1 MIGKEQILPLD
12 LHKGK
17 SVLGKEQRNVMIELL
32 KAILFG
38 IVEGVTE
45 WLPISST
52 GHLILLDEFIT
63 LNVSDA
69 FKSMFDVVIQL
80 GAILAVIVLFFHKL
94 NPFSPSKSAGE
105 KKQTWQLWFKV
116 IVAILPSGIVGV
128 LFDDWMDEH
137 LHNAVVVSIALIVY
151 GIAFILVEQRNTRGK
166 FQRISTKDGVTVARL
181 KEQSVNDVYDI
192 SYQTALFIGLFQ
204 CLSLIPGTSRS
215 GSTILGAI
223 LIGVGRSAGAEFSF
237 FMAIPTMLG
246 ASAIKGLKFLLS
258 GVSATGTEIGV
269 LVVGC
274 VVSFLVSL
282 VVIKALMEY
291 VRNHSF
297 SVFGVYRIVLGVV
310 VLLYFA
316 LLG

>member
-1 MIGKEQILPLD
+1 M
-12 LHKGK
+12 
-17 SVLGKEQRNVMIELL
+17 ELL
-32 KAILFG
+32 KAVLFG

-52 GHLILLDEFIT
+52 GHLILLNEFIT
-63 LNVSDA
+63 LNVSDE
-69 FKSMFDVVIQL
+69 FRSMFDVVIQL

-94 NPFSPSKSAGE
+94 NPFSPRKTEGE

-116 IVAILPSGIVGV
+116 IAAIIPSGIVGV
-128 LFDDWMDEH
+128 LFDDWMEAH
-137 LHNAVVVSIALIVY
+137 FHNATAVSVALIVY
-151 GIAFILVEQRNTRGK
+151 GVAFILVERRNARRVGGK
-166 FQRISTKDGVTVARL
+166 TV
-181 KEQSVNDVYDI
+181 EDVYAID
-192 SYQTALFIGLFQ
+192 YKTALLIGCFQ

-258 GVSATGTEIGV
+258 GVAATGTEIGV
-269 LVVGC
+269 LIVGC

-282 VVIKALMEY
+282 LVIRGLMEY
-291 VRNHSF
+291 VRRHSF
-297 SVFGVYRIVLGVV
+297 SAFGVYRIILGVV
-310 VLLYFA
+310 VLVYFA
-316 LLG
+316 LAG

>member
-1 MIGKEQILPLD
+1 M
-12 LHKGK
+12 
-17 SVLGKEQRNVMIELL
+17 ELL
-32 KAILFG
+32 KAVLFG

-52 GHLILLDEFIT
+52 GHLILLNEFIT

-69 FKSMFDVVIQL
+69 FRSMFDVVIQL

-94 NPFSPSKSAGE
+94 NPFSPTKSEGE

-116 IVAILPSGIVGV
+116 IAAIIPSGIVGV
-128 LFDDWMDEH
+128 LFDDWMEAH
-137 LHNAVVVSIALIVY
+137 FHNATVVAIALIVY
-151 GIAFILVEQRNTRGK
+151 GVAFILVERRNARRVGGK
-166 FQRISTKDGVTVARL
+166 TV
-181 KEQSVNDVYDI
+181 EDVYAID
-192 SYQTALFIGLFQ
+192 YKTALLIGCFQ

-258 GVSATGTEIGV
+258 GVAATGTEIGV
-269 LVVGC
+269 LIVGC

-282 VVIKALMEY
+282 LVIRGLMEY
-291 VRNHSF
+291 VRRHSF
-297 SVFGVYRIVLGVV
+297 SAFGVYRIILGVV
-310 VLLYFA
+310 VLVYFA
-316 LLG
+316 LAG

>member
-1 MIGKEQILPLD
+1 M
-12 LHKGK
+12 
-17 SVLGKEQRNVMIELL
+17 ELL
-32 KAILFG
+32 KAVLFG

-52 GHLILLDEFIT
+52 GHLILLNEFIT
-63 LNVSDA
+63 LNVSDE
-69 FKSMFDVVIQL
+69 FRSMFDVVIQL

-94 NPFSPSKSAGE
+94 NPFSPQKSEGE

-116 IVAILPSGIVGV
+116 IAAIIPSGIVGV
-128 LFDDWMDEH
+128 LFDDWMEAH
-137 LHNAVVVSIALIVY
+137 FHNATVVSIALIVY
-151 GIAFILVEQRNTRGK
+151 GVAFILVERRNARRVGGK
-166 FQRISTKDGVTVARL
+166 TV
-181 KEQSVNDVYDI
+181 EDVYAID
-192 SYQTALFIGLFQ
+192 YKTALLIGCFQ

-258 GVSATGTEIGV
+258 GVAATGTEIGV
-269 LVVGC
+269 LIVGC

-282 VVIKALMEY
+282 LVIRGLMEY
-291 VRNHSF
+291 VRRHSF
-297 SVFGVYRIVLGVV
+297 SAFGVYRIILGVV
-310 VLLYFA
+310 VLVYFA
-316 LLG
+316 LAG

>member
-1 MIGKEQILPLD
+1 M
-12 LHKGK
+12 
-17 SVLGKEQRNVMIELL
+17 ELL
-32 KAILFG
+32 KAVLFG

-52 GHLILLDEFIT
+52 GHLILLNEFIT
-63 LNVSDA
+63 LNVSDE
-69 FKSMFDVVIQL
+69 FRSMFDVVIQL

-94 NPFSPSKSAGE
+94 NPFSPRKTEGE

-116 IVAILPSGIVGV
+116 IAAIIPSGIVGV
-128 LFDDWMDEH
+128 VFDDWMEAH
-137 LHNAVVVSIALIVY
+137 FHNATVVSIALIVY
-151 GIAFILVEQRNTRGK
+151 GVAFILVERRNARRVGGK
-166 FQRISTKDGVTVARL
+166 TV
-181 KEQSVNDVYDI
+181 EDVYAID
-192 SYQTALFIGLFQ
+192 YKTALLIGCFQ

-258 GVSATGTEIGV
+258 GVAATGTEIGV
-269 LVVGC
+269 LIVGC

-282 VVIKALMEY
+282 LVIRGLMEY
-291 VRNHSF
+291 VRRHSF
-297 SVFGVYRIVLGVV
+297 SAFGVYRIILGVL
-310 VLLYFA
+310 VLVYFA
-316 LLG
+316 LAG

>member
-1 MIGKEQILPLD
+1 
-12 LHKGK
+12 
-17 SVLGKEQRNVMIELL
+17 MIELL

-52 GHLILLDEFIT
+52 GHLILLNEFVT
-63 LNVSDA
+63 LNVSDE
-69 FKSMFDVVIQL
+69 FRSMFDVVIQL

-94 NPFSPSKSAGE
+94 NPFAPSKSSTE
-105 KKQTWQLWFKV
+105 KKQTWDLWFKV
-116 IVAILPSGIVGV
+116 VAAIIPSGVVGV

-151 GIAFILVEQRNTRGK
+151 GVAFILVERRNQGK
-166 FQRISTKDGVTVARL
+166 HLKRI
-181 KEQSVNDVYDI
+181 EDVHAIDYR
-192 SYQTALFIGLFQ
+192 TALTIGLFQ

-223 LIGVGRSAGAEFSF
+223 LIGVGRSVGAEFSF

-246 ASAIKGLKFLLS
+246 ASAIKMLKFLAS

-274 VVSFLVSL
+274 IVSFAVSM

-291 VRNHSF
+291 VRRHSF
-297 SVFGVYRIVLGVV
+297 SAFGVYRIVLGAL
-310 VLLYFA
+310 VLGYFA
-316 LLG
+316 FFK

>member
-1 MIGKEQILPLD
+1 M
-12 LHKGK
+12 
-17 SVLGKEQRNVMIELL
+17 ELL
-32 KAILFG
+32 KAVLFG

-52 GHLILLDEFIT
+52 GHLILLNEFIT
-63 LNVSDA
+63 LNVSDE
-69 FKSMFDVVIQL
+69 FQSMFDVVIQL

-94 NPFSPSKSAGE
+94 NPFSPQKSEGE

-116 IVAILPSGIVGV
+116 IAAIIPSGIVGV
-128 LFDDWMDEH
+128 LFDDWMEAH
-137 LHNAVVVSIALIVY
+137 FHNATVVSIALIVY
-151 GIAFILVEQRNTRGK
+151 GVAFILVERRNARRVGGK
-166 FQRISTKDGVTVARL
+166 TV
-181 KEQSVNDVYDI
+181 EDVYAI
-192 SYQTALFIGLFQ
+192 GYKTALLIGCFQ

-269 LVVGC
+269 LIVGC
-274 VVSFLVSL
+274 VVSFVVSL
-282 VVIKALMEY
+282 LVIRGLMEY
-291 VRNHSF
+291 VRKHSF
-297 SVFGVYRIVLGVV
+297 SAFGVYRIILGVV
-310 VLLYFA
+310 VLVYFA
-316 LLG
+316 LAG

>member
-1 MIGKEQILPLD
+1 M
-12 LHKGK
+12 
-17 SVLGKEQRNVMIELL
+17 ELL
-32 KAILFG
+32 KAVLFG

-52 GHLILLDEFIT
+52 GHLILLNEFIT
-63 LNVSDA
+63 LNVSDE
-69 FKSMFDVVIQL
+69 FRSMFDVVIQL

-94 NPFSPSKSAGE
+94 NPFSPTKSEGE

-116 IVAILPSGIVGV
+116 IAAIIPSGIVGV
-128 LFDDWMDEH
+128 LFDDWMEAH
-137 LHNAVVVSIALIVY
+137 FHNATVVSIALIVY
-151 GIAFILVEQRNTRGK
+151 GVAFILVERRNARRVGGK
-166 FQRISTKDGVTVARL
+166 TV
-181 KEQSVNDVYDI
+181 EDVYAID
-192 SYQTALFIGLFQ
+192 YKTALLIGCFQ

-246 ASAIKGLKFLLS
+246 ASAIKGLKFVLS

-269 LVVGC
+269 LIVGC

-282 VVIKALMEY
+282 LVIRGLMEY
-291 VRNHSF
+291 VRKHSF
-297 SVFGVYRIVLGVV
+297 SAFGVYRIILGVV
-310 VLLYFA
+310 VLIYFA
-316 LLG
+316 LAG

>member
-1 MIGKEQILPLD
+1 M
-12 LHKGK
+12 
-17 SVLGKEQRNVMIELL
+17 ELL
-32 KAILFG
+32 KAVLFG

-52 GHLILLDEFIT
+52 GHLILLNEFIT
-63 LNVSDA
+63 LNVSDE
-69 FKSMFDVVIQL
+69 FRSMFDVVIQL

-94 NPFSPSKSAGE
+94 NPFSPRKTEGE

-116 IVAILPSGIVGV
+116 IAAIIPSGIVGV
-128 LFDDWMDEH
+128 LFDDWMEAH
-137 LHNAVVVSIALIVY
+137 FHNATVVSIALIVY
-151 GIAFILVEQRNTRGK
+151 GVAFILVERRNASRVGGK
-166 FQRISTKDGVTVARL
+166 TV
-181 KEQSVNDVYDI
+181 EDVYAID
-192 SYQTALFIGLFQ
+192 YKTALLIGCFQ

-258 GVSATGTEIGV
+258 GVAATGTEIGV
-269 LVVGC
+269 LIVGC

-282 VVIKALMEY
+282 LVIRGLMEY
-291 VRNHSF
+291 VRKHSF
-297 SVFGVYRIVLGVV
+297 SAFGVYRIILGVV
-310 VLLYFA
+310 VLVYFA
-316 LLG
+316 LAG